1 MQPRF
6 LFIPHKDIIAEIIA
20 YIMQLIAELEKS
32 FFFFT
37 FFTFIGR
44 TPRLP
49 ISSLSIEFPDG
60 CVKRETFTVNT
71 ILFPASSRYLY
82 SEHCNCGRKRIL
94 RNTSETVV
102 IRFLILFASVNSSP
116 PPPSIVNN
124 KRNISFCN
132 FIVALYCLEILST
145 SFYRSRELR
154 ISIGISFFIHQE

>member
-6 LFIPHKDIIAEIIA
+6 LFIPHKDIIVGIIA

-32 FFFFT
+32 FF

-102 IRFLILFASVNSSP
+102 IRFLILFASVNSF
-116 PPPSIVNN
+116 PSIVNN
-124 KRNISFCN
+124 KRNISFLQ
-132 FIVALYCLEILST
+132 FHRRALLSRD
-145 SFYRSRELR
+145 SFDFLLPFPR
-154 ISIGISFFIHQE
+154 ITN